1 MALHNQA
8 GPATPTT
15 ADEVLELIIRHLPD
29 LWHAQHRARSRP
41 LRAVL
46 NATER
51 ILQQRSEVAETK
63 APDQLRRTAD

>member
-1 MALHNQA
+1 MSLHNQA

-15 ADEVLELIIRHLPD
+15 ADEILDLIIRHLPD
-29 LWHAQHRARSRP
+29 LWHAQHRSRSRP

-51 ILQQRSEVAETK
+51 VLQQRGDEVGTK
-63 APDQLRRTAD
+63 AAEQLRQVAK